1 MSGTFGSDH
10 HHHYRG
16 DTRYLDS
23 MVTTKTHPAKT
34 NANLQDSESDP
45 YNYFQTRDQSSNVKE
60 LAEIREVK
68 QTNKDFMDLQMRAKI
83 QSLAHHQRAKAIAVM
98 KNEKQLDDVRQGL
111 M

>member
-16 DTRYLDS
+16 DTRYLYS
-23 MVTTKTHPAKT
+23 MVTTNTHPAKT

-60 LAEIREVK
+60 LADIREVR
-68 QTNKDFMDLQMRAKI
+68 QTNKDFMDLQIDESKDPE
-83 QSLAHHQRAKAIAVM
+83 SCSPLAGEGHCSY
-98 KNEKQLDDVRQGL
+98 EK
-111 M
+111 